1 MHTVKRLPWRGMV
14 LVLLWSVV
22 LIVLWELNPFY
33 AGAGFGALAV
43 AGWHSARHKRPR
55 FVMADNKFTDSG
67 KASIWIVGGGPPV
80 FSGCRAQ
87 DSA

>member
-14 LVLLWSVV
+14 LGLLWSVV
-22 LIVLWELNPFY
+22 LIVLWELHPFF

-43 AGWHSARHKRPR
+43 AGWHSAHHKRPH
-55 FVMADNKFTDSG
+55 FAIADDTLTDSG
-67 KASIWIVGGGPPV
+67 KASIWIVGGEPPV
-80 FSGCRAQ
+80 FNGCRTE